1 MGYLRAGMIDLLKLL
16 GGFLVGLFRSQAARE
31 AEMAFLRQQLLV
43 LKRSAPARL
52 RLRNADRLIFV
63 WLYRLFPS
71 LLGAAVIFQPETL
84 VRWHRSS
91 FRLFLA
97 LEVSPSCRP
106 ACGARRDPRSDP
118 NIEPRQ
124 PALGRTT
131 HSRRADETWY
141 RHCTVDGRQ
150 VHVRRRHRPSP
161 GWRAFLRNHTDHIA
175 AVDLFV
181 VPTIGFK
188 LLYGLVILR
197 LERRRLVWTNVT
209 TNPTAEWIARQ
220 ITEAFPWDEAPRYLL
235 RDRDTSYG
243 AAVTRRLRTMG
254 IRDRPITPRSPWQN
268 GHVERL
274 IGSIRRQYLDNYDA
288 AGLERTA
295 ERHVRAVDPGI
306 GEFVR
311 RNFGRDQHVRWTID
325 SKWHVGTGPFLL
337 AASRTFASRRS
348 KARSTVRSSGLP
360 RGPSTSFTS
369 AAVIVSSFSVP
380 TAWLT
385 CQSGPS
391 CSNGPTSLSDASKSP
406 DAPAICKIAVAVGAT
421 SSS

>member
-1 MGYLRAGMIDLLKLL
+1 MGRYGGMQRDRDALIGERFGFRSRAMASPWPMVVATENPIRAGADAAMGYLRAGMIDLLKLL

-84 VRWHRSS
+84 VRWHRSG
-91 FRLFLA
+91 FRLYWRWKSRRR
-97 LEVSPSCRP
+97 VGRP
-106 ACGARRDPRSDP
+106 AVPAEIRDLIRTMSRDNPLWGAPR
-118 NIEPRQ
+118 IHGELMK
-124 PALGRTT
+124 LGIDIAQ
-131 HSRRADETWY
+131 S
-141 RHCTVDGRQ
+141 TVAKYIS
-150 VHVRRRHRPSP
+150 RRRHRPSP

-274 IGSIRRQYLDNYDA
+274 IGSIRRECLDNYDA

-311 RNFGRDQHVRWTID
+311 RNFGRDQHVRCTID
-325 SKWHVGTGPFLL
+325 GKWHVGTGTLSFW
-337 AASRTFASRRS
+337 RR
-348 KARSTVRSSGLP
+348 AGRLR
-360 RGPSTSFTS
+360 
-369 AAVIVSSFSVP
+369 
-380 TAWLT
+380 
-385 CQSGPS
+385 
-391 CSNGPTSLSDASKSP
+391 P
-406 DAPAICKIAVAVGAT
+406 DGRRLGRP
-421 SSS
+421 